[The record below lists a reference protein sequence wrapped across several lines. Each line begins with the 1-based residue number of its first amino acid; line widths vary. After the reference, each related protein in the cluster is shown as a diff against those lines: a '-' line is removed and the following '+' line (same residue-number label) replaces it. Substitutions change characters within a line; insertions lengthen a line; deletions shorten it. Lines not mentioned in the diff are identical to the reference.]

1 MTETKMS
8 DDLDRRT
15 IVIFVAALLCL
26 WFGRFGSDA
35 PESYLTRRGCRAH
48 GFSLVGT

>member
-1 MTETKMS
+1 MS

-26 WFGRFGSDA
+26 WFGRFGIRDA
-35 PESYLTRRGCRAH
+35 PESCVTRRGCRAH
-48 GFSLVGT
+48 GFSVVGA